1 MQIAQELSGFTASEA
16 DILRRAVGKKKKT
29 ELEKQKQ
36 NFIEGASK
44 NGISKEIAAGI
55 FLKIEPFAKYGF
67 NKSHAAAYAIIAYQ
81 TAFLKAH
88 YPHEFFVASM
98 SMELSNQNKLS
109 EFHEELKR
117 LDINIIRP
125 DINNCYAD
133 FKSDGKIF
141 YYALGALKNV
151 GFDAISNLVNERIKN
166 GSFISLKDFIKRVNP
181 KDINKLQLEGLVKA
195 GAFDKLND
203 NRQSIY
209 NSIPNIILHSKNI
222 FANKLANQNDLF
234 NNEEDKNDI
243 ILEEIKDW
251 KFEERL
257 SKEFQTLGFFMSDHP
272 LNQFKNLYDEFKIKN
287 YSEFNHINEAIEV
300 NIASTVLKIQEKKTQ
315 KGNSYAIVKFS
326 DLSSVFELFI
336 FSDIFE
342 MNRNILVEGNSLILT
357 LSKNLSDDDNKFKR
371 INVKKIASLNDL
383 IDMPLN
389 EVKIFLENIEQL
401 KKIDNIFKTNGKTD
415 VIIFIKNN
423 NQNLSFK
430 FKTMKNIERKSLET
444 LKNKGISL
452 IIN

>member
-1 MQIAQELSGFTASEA
+1 MA
-16 DILRRAVGKKKKT
+16 KKKKN

-55 FLKIEPFAKYGF
+55 FLKIEPFAQYGF
-67 NKSHAAAYAIIAYQ
+67 NKSHAAAYALIAYQ

-88 YPHEFFVASM
+88 YPHEFFAASM

-133 FKSDGKIF
+133 FKSDGKNF

-195 GAFDKLND
+195 GVFDKLND

-222 FANKLANQNDLF
+222 FLNKLANQNDLF
-234 NNEEDKNDI
+234 NNEEDKNDN

-251 KFEERL
+251 KIEERL

-272 LNQFKNLYDEFKIKN
+272 LNQFKSLYDEFKIKN
-287 YSEFNHINEAIEV
+287 YSEFNLNNENIEV

-383 IDMPLN
+383 IDKPLN

-415 VIIFIKNN
+415 VNIFIKNN